1 MKLSRIGVLA
11 TIGVVVFAAC
21 TPAPGGSA
29 GAAGASGGT
38 AGGAQPD
45 VCKNKKGSSS
55 SEIHVYSSLPRQGTN
70 TEQTNTLVEQI
81 KATLDGQKIGNF
93 TIKYFDLDDSSAA
106 NNGDWDGTV
115 EQANANKVVADPDA
129 MAYIGTY
136 NSGAAKLS
144 IPILGAACIVMV
156 TPANTYPGLTKP
168 VTGVTKPGEP
178 DTYYPNGYR
187 NYARVVGTDDAQGNA
202 GAEWAKSLGKTKA
215 YVLDDSQVYGQ
226 GLARSF
232 ALGFAKAG
240 GTVLS
245 ANGTSESFDAKAT
258 DYGALAQKIKAA
270 GADMIYIGSITGQ
283 NTGKL
288 WKDIRSAMPDITIMS
303 GDGVYEKSW
312 YDGVG
317 SAGNGTYL
325 TFGAIGPDQLTG
337 DGKTWYEKYKTDHA
351 GASPAVYTAYG
362 NAAATVVFAALTKA
376 GTNDRY
382 EVLKNV
388 MATKDLATVAGP
400 ITLDANGDPKGGVIS
415 SYQAGTTWPPTY
427 KGVITQQQPS

>member
-1 MKLSRIGVLA
+1 MRLSKIGVLA
-11 TIGVVVFAAC
+11 SIGVLAFAAC
-21 TPAPGGSA
+21 SSSTPGGSTA
-29 GAAGASGGT
+29 PGASGGT
-38 AGGAQPD
+38 TGGTQPD

-55 SEIHVYSSLPRQGTN
+55 SEIHIYSSLPRQGTN

-81 KATLDGQKIGNF
+81 KAVLDGQKIGNF

-136 NSGAAKLS
+136 NSGAAKLA
-144 IPILGAACIVMV
+144 IPILNAACIVMV
-156 TPANTYPGLTKP
+156 TPANTYPGLTK
-168 VTGVTKPGEP
+168 VVNGVTKPGEP

-187 NYARVVGTDDAQGNA
+187 NFARVVGTDDAQGNA
-202 GAEWAKSLGKTKA
+202 GALWAKTLGKTKA

-232 ALGFAKAG
+232 AIGFAKAG

-258 DYGALAQKIKAA
+258 DYSAIAQKIKSS

-288 WKDIRSAMPDITIMS
+288 WKDLRAAMPDITIMA
-303 GDGVYEKSW
+303 GDGVFEKSW

-325 TFGAIGPDQLTG
+325 TFGATGPDQLTG
-337 DGKTWYEKYKTDHA
+337 AGKDWYTKYLADHN
-351 GASPAVYTAYG
+351 GTSPAVYTAYG
-362 NAAATVVFAALTKA
+362 NAAATVVFAALQKA
-376 GTNDRY
+376 ATNDRY

-388 MATKDLATVAGP
+388 MATKDLDTVTGKV
-400 ITLDANGDPKGGVIS
+400 TLDAGGDIVGGNLTD
-415 SYQAGTTWPPTY
+415 YQVVDKWPPQF
-427 KGVITQQQPS
+427 KQLVASQGL